1 MNSVWSLSHARKTKE
16 TKQGN
21 ITIIIQLVPKDCI
34 HPKRGHRNGEH
45 QVWESGEPAEMAK
58 T

>member
-16 TKQGN
+16 MRHGN

-34 HPKRGHRNGEH
+34 HPKLGRRNGGH
-45 QVWESGEPAEMAK
+45 QVWEFG
-58 T
+58 